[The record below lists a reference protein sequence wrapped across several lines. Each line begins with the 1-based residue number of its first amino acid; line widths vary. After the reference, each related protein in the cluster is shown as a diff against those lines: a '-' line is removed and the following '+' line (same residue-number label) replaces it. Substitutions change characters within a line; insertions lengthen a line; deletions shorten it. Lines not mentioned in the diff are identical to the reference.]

1 MESPSRRGQLVTR
14 VDRTARA
21 AAERQVRS
29 SGIPHAGYADSVMND
44 GPRFHSDISDR
55 SSPNPSLEPSR

>member
-14 VDRTARA
+14 VDRTAWE

-29 SGIPHAGYADSVMND
+29 SGMPHAGYTDSVTND
-44 GPRFHSDISDR
+44 GPGFHTDISDR
-55 SSPNPSLEPSR
+55 SSPNLSLEPLR